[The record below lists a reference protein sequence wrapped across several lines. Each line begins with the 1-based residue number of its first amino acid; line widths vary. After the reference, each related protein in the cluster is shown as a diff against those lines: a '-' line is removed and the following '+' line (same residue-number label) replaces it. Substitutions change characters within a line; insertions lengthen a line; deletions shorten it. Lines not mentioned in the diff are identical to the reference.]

1 MSHLYEIPARS
12 RNSRAGFL
20 YTERMRRRCRICG
33 VFSEEKR
40 KQKNAAD
47 LQHHLCCT
55 PAALYYPDSSGKFLL
70 CAVILLHTCDSGT
83 AHQISSENQRFLLR
97 PSYLYLSS
105 WFLLCALHFFT
116 SALCVHMLREHFT
129 ELFQKISNLS

>member
-1 MSHLYEIPARS
+1 MKFPHGAETHVRDFSIQKECAAD
-12 RNSRAGFL
+12 AGSAAFF
-20 YTERMRRRCRICG
+20 RRR
-33 VFSEEKR
+33 SESR
-40 KQKNAAD
+40 K
-47 LQHHLCCT
+47 T
-55 PAALYYPDSSGKFLL
+55 PPTYNTI
-70 CAVILLHTCDSGT
+70 CAVRRRLTIILTHLGIPFSFLSILLHTCDSGT